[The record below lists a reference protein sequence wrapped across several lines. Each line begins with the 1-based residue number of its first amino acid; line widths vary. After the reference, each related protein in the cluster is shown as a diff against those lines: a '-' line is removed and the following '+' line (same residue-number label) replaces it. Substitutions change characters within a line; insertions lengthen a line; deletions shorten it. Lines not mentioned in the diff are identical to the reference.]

1 MSKGYTLT
9 LILQNEQGSAKVTYL
24 EVSRESLEEK
34 EQTAALLRLHDAT
47 IRSEPEEPAE

>member
-1 MSKGYTLT
+1 MSERYKLT
-9 LILQNEQGSAKVTYL
+9 LILESEDGSAKVTYFD
-24 EVSRESLEEK
+24 VSRESLEEK